1 MAELIDK
8 QKAIQKLEQIRDSR
22 KKSCSRQAI
31 MEAAAMNYAIEIL
44 RKIQP
49 DEIRAED

>member
-44 RKIQP
+44 KRMP
-49 DEIRAED
+49 ADEIRPRD